1 MPPAAGTCRE
11 GIRVHYPPFADFQR
25 LAESASVVPVYR
37 QLLADTLTPV
47 SAFQKLGA
55 AGHGFLLESVTG
67 GERIGRYSF
76 LGAEPHAIIRA
87 TRNVVEVVRGGEVR
101 RTESSDPLRN
111 IEELLAQSRPARVQ
125 GLECFA
131 GGVVGYLAY
140 DVVRYV
146 ENLPNAPPDDR
157 GLPDCYL
164 MACDTLVVFDHVF
177 KTINVVSN
185 ARLGGRPARQAYDE
199 AVAAVDAVVERLR
212 TPVTTLTDD
221 IRPAGDIT
229 LRYQSNM
236 SQADYEDVV
245 LRCKEYIKAGDIIQ
259 VVPSQRLVV
268 ETHAEPFDVYRALRV
283 VNPSPYMFYLK
294 LGDLTLVGAS
304 PEVMVKL
311 EGDKIT
317 VRPIAGTRR
326 RGATPE
332 EDDALADELIHDPK
346 ERAEHVMLLDLGRN
360 DVGRVSRY
368 GTVRV
373 TEQMVIERYS
383 HVMHITSNVEG
394 LLDRERHT
402 PFDVLR
408 ACLPAGT
415 VSGAPKVRAMQIID
429 EMERTRRGPYAGAV
443 GAVDYFGNINTCIT
457 LRTLVFHGG
466 KAYVQAGGGVVA
478 DSVPA
483 LEYEETINKARA
495 LLRAIEVAERQMGA
509 KPAE

>member
-1 MPPAAGTCRE
+1 
-11 GIRVHYPPFADFQR
+11 VHYPPFDEFQR
-25 LAESASVVPVYR
+25 LAQTANVVPVYR

-47 SAFQKLGA
+47 SAFQKLGV

-76 LGAEPHAIIRA
+76 LGAEPRAIIRA
-87 TRNVVEVVRGGEVR
+87 TRNLVEVIRGAEVAR
-101 RTESSDPLRN
+101 NESSDPLRD
-111 IEELLAQSRPARVQ
+111 IESLLAQSRPARVQ
-125 GLECFA
+125 GLDCFA

-146 ENLPNAPPDDR
+146 EHLPNAPPDDR
-157 GLPDCYL
+157 GLPDYCL

-177 KTINVVSN
+177 KTIKVVSN
-185 ARLGGRPARQAYDE
+185 ARLGGRSARQAYDE

-212 TPVTTLTDD
+212 TPVMTLTDD
-221 IRPAGDIT
+221 IRPVGDIT
-229 LRYQSNM
+229 LRYRSNI

-259 VVPSQRLVV
+259 VVPSQRLEV
-268 ETHAEPFDVYRALRV
+268 ETHADPFDVYRALRV

-294 LGDLTLVGAS
+294 LDDVTLVGAS

-332 EDDALADELIHDPK
+332 EDDALAEELLRDPK

-373 TEQMVIERYS
+373 TEEMVIERYS

-394 LLDRERHT
+394 RLDRERHS

-408 ACLPAGT
+408 ACMPAGT

-443 GAVDYFGNINTCIT
+443 GAMDYFGNINTCIT
-457 LRTLVFHGG
+457 LRTLVFHAG

-495 LLRAIEVAERQMGA
+495 LLRAIEVAERQMPKATGT
-509 KPAE
+509 

>member
-1 MPPAAGTCRE
+1 
-11 GIRVHYPPFADFQR
+11 VHYPAFADFKR
-25 LAESASVVPVYR
+25 LARSANVVPVYR

-47 SAFQKLGA
+47 SAFQKLNLGGPPHEPCS
-55 AGHGFLLESVTG
+55 GHGFLLESVTG

-76 LGAEPHAIIRA
+76 LGSEPRAIIRA
-87 TRNVVEVVRGGEVR
+87 KGDRVEIAEGREVER
-101 RTESSDPLRN
+101 HQSADPLRDV
-111 IEELLAQSRPARVQ
+111 EEALSRTRSARVP

-146 ENLPNAPPDDR
+146 EHLPDAPPDDR

-164 MACDTLVVFDHVF
+164 MACDTLVIFDHVF
-177 KTINVVSN
+177 KTIKVVHN
-185 ARLGGRPARQAYDE
+185 ARLDGHSPRQAYDE
-199 AVAAVDAVVERLR
+199 AVARVDAVVDRLR
-212 TPVTTLTDD
+212 TPVTMLADD
-221 IRPAGDIT
+221 IRPAGEVT
-229 LRYQSNM
+229 LQYSSNF
-236 SQADYEDVV
+236 ARPDYEEVV
-245 LRCKEYIKAGDIIQ
+245 LRCKEYIRAGDVIQ
-259 VVPSQRLVV
+259 VVPSQRLAVR
-268 ETHAEPFDVYRALRV
+268 TPAHPFDVYRTLRV

-332 EDDALADELIHDPK
+332 EDDALADELLSDPK

-360 DVGRVSRY
+360 DVGRVARY
-368 GTVRV
+368 GTVRI

-415 VSGAPKVRAMQIID
+415 VSGAPKVRAMEIID
-429 EMERTRRGPYAGAV
+429 EMEPTRRGPYAGAV
-443 GAVDYFGNINTCIT
+443 GTIDYFGNINTCIT
-457 LRTLVFHGG
+457 LRTIVFHKGT
-466 KAYVQAGGGVVA
+466 AYVQAGGGIVA

-483 LEYEETINKARA
+483 LEYEETINKAKA
-495 LLRAIEVAERQMGA
+495 LLRAIEVAEHQMGRGNA
-509 KPAE
+509 G

>member
-1 MPPAAGTCRE
+1 M
-11 GIRVHYPPFADFQR
+11 HYPPFDEFQR
-25 LAESASVVPVYR
+25 LARTANVVPVYR

-47 SAFQKLGA
+47 SAFQKLGV
-55 AGHGFLLESVTG
+55 AGYGFLLESVTG

-76 LGAEPHAIIRA
+76 LSAEPRGIIRA
-87 TRNVVEVVRGGEVR
+87 TRNLVEVVSGGEVA
-101 RTESSDPLRN
+101 RTESGDPLRN
-111 IEELLAQSRPARVQ
+111 IEDLLAQSRPAHVR
-125 GLECFA
+125 GLDCFA

-146 ENLPNAPPDDR
+146 ERLPNAPPDDR
-157 GLPDCYL
+157 GLPDYCL

-177 KTINVVSN
+177 KTIKVMSN
-185 ARLGGRPARQAYDE
+185 AHLGGRSARQAYDE

-212 TPVTTLTDD
+212 TPVMTLTDD

-229 LRYQSNM
+229 LRYQSNI
-236 SQADYEDVV
+236 SQPDYEDVV

-259 VVPSQRLVV
+259 VVPSQRLEV
-268 ETHAEPFDVYRALRV
+268 ETQADPFDVYRALRV

-373 TEQMVIERYS
+373 TEEMVIERYS

-394 LLDRERHT
+394 RLDRERHT

-443 GAVDYFGNINTCIT
+443 GAIDYFGNINTCIT
-457 LRTLVFHGG
+457 LRTLVFHAG

-495 LLRAIEVAERQMGA
+495 LLRAIEVAERQMGKESA
-509 KPAE
+509 ATAQPDATSS

>member
-1 MPPAAGTCRE
+1 MHTPTFPE
-11 GIRVHYPPFADFQR
+11 FQR
-25 LAESASVVPVYR
+25 LAETANVVPIYR

-47 SAFQKLGA
+47 SAFQKLNVA
-55 AGHGFLLESVTG
+55 DHGFLLESADG
-67 GERIGRYSF
+67 GERIARYSI
-76 LGAEPHAIIRA
+76 LGAEPHAILRA
-87 TRNVVEVVRGGEVR
+87 TRNTVEIVRAGQAKR
-101 RTESSDPLRN
+101 YDSDDPLRD
-111 IEELLAQSRPARVQ
+111 IEELLAETRSVRVP
-125 GLECFA
+125 GLDGFA

-146 ENLPNAPPDDR
+146 ERLPNAPPDDR
-157 GLPDCYL
+157 GLPDYYL

-177 KTINVVSN
+177 KTLKVVHN
-185 ARLGGRPARQAYDE
+185 ARLHGRSAREAYDE
-199 AVAAVDAVVERLR
+199 AVARVDAVVERLR

-221 IRPAGDIT
+221 IRPAGEVT
-229 LRYQSNM
+229 LHYDSNF
-236 SQADYEDVV
+236 SRADYEAVV
-245 LRCKEYIKAGDIIQ
+245 LRCQEYIKAGDVIQ
-259 VVPSQRLVV
+259 VVPSQRLAV
-268 ETHAEPFDVYRALRV
+268 ETHAHPFDVYRTLRV

-311 EGDKIT
+311 DGDKIT

-332 EDDALADELIHDPK
+332 EDDALAADLLADPK

-360 DVGRVSRY
+360 DVGRVARY

-373 TEQMVIERYS
+373 TEEMVIERYS

-394 LLDRERHT
+394 RLDRERYT

-415 VSGAPKVRAMQIID
+415 VSGAPKVRAMEIID
-429 EMERTRRGPYAGAV
+429 EMEQTRRGPYAGAV
-443 GAVDYFGNINTCIT
+443 GAIDYFGNINTCIT

-466 KAYVQAGGGVVA
+466 KAYVQAGGGIVA

-483 LEYEETINKARA
+483 LEYEETINKATA
-495 LLRAIEVAERQMGA
+495 LLRAIEVAERQMGNRA
-509 KPAE
+509 GE

>member
-1 MPPAAGTCRE
+1 M
-11 GIRVHYPPFADFQR
+11 HYPSFAQFQR
-25 LAESASVVPVYR
+25 LAESANVVPVYR

-47 SAFQKLGA
+47 SAFQKLDVA
-55 AGHGFLLESVTG
+55 EHGFLLESVTG
-67 GERIGRYSF
+67 GERIGRYSL
-76 LGAEPHAIIRA
+76 LGAEPQAIIRA
-87 TRNVVEVVRGGEVR
+87 TRNTVEIIRGGQVKR
-101 RTESSDPLRN
+101 YESDDPLRD
-111 IEELLAQSRPARVQ
+111 IEELLTHTRSVRVP
-125 GLECFA
+125 GLDCFA

-146 ENLPNAPPDDR
+146 EHLPNAPPDDR
-157 GLPDCYL
+157 GLPDYYL

-177 KTINVVSN
+177 KTIKVVHN
-185 ARLGGRPARQAYDE
+185 ARLQGRSAREAYDD
-199 AVAAVDAVVERLR
+199 AVAAVDAVVDKLR

-229 LRYQSNM
+229 LP
-236 SQADYEDVV
+236 YESTFTRPEYEEVV
-245 LRCKEYIKAGDIIQ
+245 ERCKEYIRAGDIIQ
-259 VVPSQRLVV
+259 VVPSQRLAVV
-268 ETHAEPFDVYRALRV
+268 TPADPFNVYRTLRV
-283 VNPSPYMFYLK
+283 INPSPWMFYLK
-294 LGDLTLVGAS
+294 LGEIILVGAS
-304 PEVMVKL
+304 PEIMVKL

-332 EDDALADELIHDPK
+332 EDEALAAELIADPK

-368 GTVRV
+368 GSVRI

-394 LLDRERHT
+394 TLDRSRYG

-429 EMERTRRGPYAGAV
+429 EVEKTRRGPYAGAV
-443 GAVDYFGNINTCIT
+443 GMIDYFGDISTCIT
-457 LRTLVFHGG
+457 LRTIVFHRG
-466 KAYVQAGGGVVA
+466 KAYVQAGGGIVA

-483 LEYEETINKARA
+483 LEYEETINKAKA
-495 LLRAIEVAERQMGA
+495 LLRAIEVAERQMVQRA
-509 KPAE
+509 PNSP

>member
-1 MPPAAGTCRE
+1 MHCPT
-11 GIRVHYPPFADFQR
+11 FAEFQR
-25 LAESASVVPVYR
+25 LAGAANVVPVYR

-47 SAFQKLGA
+47 SAFQKLNVG
-55 AGHGFLLESVTG
+55 GHGFLLESVTG
-67 GERIGRYSF
+67 GERIGRYSL
-76 LGAEPHAIIRA
+76 LGAEPKAILRA
-87 TRNVVEVVRGGEVR
+87 TRNTVETVRGGQTTR
-101 RTESSDPLRN
+101 HESGDPLRD
-111 IEELLAQSRPARVQ
+111 IEELLALSRPVRVP
-125 GLECFA
+125 GLDCFA

-146 ENLPNAPPDDR
+146 ESLPGAPPDDR
-157 GLPDCYL
+157 GLPDYYM

-177 KTINVVSN
+177 KTIKVVSN
-185 ARLGGRPARQAYDE
+185 ARLDDRSARQAYDE
-199 AVAAVDAVVERLR
+199 AVAAIDAVVERLR

-221 IRPAGDIT
+221 IRPTGDIT
-229 LRYQSNM
+229 LHYDSNI

-259 VVPSQRLVV
+259 VVPSQRLAV
-268 ETHAEPFDVYRALRV
+268 ETHAHPFDVYRTLRV

-317 VRPIAGTRR
+317 LRPIAGTRR

-332 EDDALADELIHDPK
+332 EDDALAAELLADPK

-368 GTVRV
+368 GTVHV

-394 LLDRERHT
+394 RLDRERYT

-415 VSGAPKVRAMQIID
+415 VSGAPKVRAMEIID

-443 GAVDYFGNINTCIT
+443 GAIDYFGDINTCIT
-457 LRTLVFHGG
+457 LRTIVFHGG
-466 KAYVQAGGGVVA
+466 KAYVQAGGGIVA

-483 LEYEETINKARA
+483 LEYEETISKARA
-495 LLRAIEVAERQMGA
+495 LLRAIEVAEQQITRGA
-509 KPAE
+509 SE